1 MSLLLIG
8 SENSSSIASYLCIYV
23 MPIPVLFIV
32 SVCFERG
39 GKISSSNDR
48 SVAFLDDGSI
58 ELFCYESLSL
68 VATIYKDSAG
78 AYLVHE
84 CIAS

>member
-1 MSLLLIG
+1 MKTFHL
-8 SENSSSIASYLCIYV
+8 SSH
-23 MPIPVLFIV
+23 VLHVHVFRFVV

-68 VATIYKDSAG
+68 VATIYKDSTG
-78 AYLVHE
+78 AYLVSAFVLE
-84 CIAS
+84 